1 MKKLVSAIAFGIMA
15 ASAAPSQAAD
25 SYHFK
30 FTSANYA
37 GEQVYEVQKKW
48 TDNIK
53 AVSNGRI
60 TIDLLPLDAVVKPAD
75 SLMAVRNN
83 IIQGGM
89 LSSAHFS
96 GVDKGFGL
104 IGDTLGAWTGD
115 EDILKFY
122 YAGGG
127 FEVVDKIFQEQGVKL
142 IGVQLTGAES
152 IPSKIK
158 IEKVDDWKGVKV
170 RAPSGP
176 VQQLFEKMGA
186 TPVNLPGSEIYSA
199 LDKGII
205 DAADFSTFSNNQA
218 QGVNDIAKFP
228 IYPGIHSSPTVH
240 IFMGLKQWNAIDEN
254 DQKFLLAYFRGLAL
268 DTLLIPHMADEV
280 AYKKAVAN
288 GATPV
293 AWSTEERTKVRK
305 LAREIW
311 EDIASQSKI
320 GATYLDA
327 LKSYYVATGRE

>member
-1 MKKLVSAIAFGIMA
+1 MKKVVA
-15 ASAAPSQAAD
+15 ALAVGASLLATPALSAD
-25 SYHFK
+25 SYQFK

-37 GEQVYEVQKKW
+37 GEQVYEIQKEWADKIERV
-48 TDNIK
+48 TH
-53 AVSNGRI
+53 GRI
-60 TIDLLPLDAVVKPAD
+60 NIDLLPLDAVFKPAD

-89 LSSAHFS
+89 LSSAHFA
-96 GVDKGFGL
+96 GIDKGFGL
-104 IGDTLGAWTGD
+104 IGDTLGAWDSD

-122 YAGGG
+122 YVGGG
-127 FEVVDKIFQEQGVKL
+127 LEVVDKIFQEQGVKL
-142 IGVQLTGAES
+142 VGVALTGAES

-158 IEKVDDWKGVKV
+158 IEGVDDWKGVKV

-218 QGVNDIAKFP
+218 QGVNDIAKYP
-228 IYPGIHSSPTVH
+228 IYPGIHSSPTIH
-240 IFMGLKQWNAIDEN
+240 IFMNLKAWNALDAG
-254 DQKFLLAYFRGLAL
+254 DQEFMQAFFKGLAL
-268 DTLLIPHMADEV
+268 DSLLRPHMADEV
-280 AYKKAVAN
+280 AYKKAVDN

-293 AWSTEERTKVRK
+293 TWSTEERAKVRK
-305 LAREIW
+305 LNQEIW
-311 EDIASQSKI
+311 EETAAKSKI
-320 GATYLDA
+320 GQEYLDV
-327 LKSYYVATGRE
+327 LKEYFAARGR